1 MFDQLAHG
9 MPGAGGEIQLTDG
22 MAATVG
28 EDDVFACEFV
38 GEHCDAGE
46 PKGLLSGHPARVEV
60 RPGPKGNGSRRRR
73 RLVAGGL

>member
-46 PKGLLSGHPARVEV
+46 PKGLLLATLRE
-60 RPGPKGNGSRRRR
+60 SRSDPDLRATA
-73 RLVAGGL
+73 LDAVAGW